1 MCRRGLDF
9 FLLPVYNKSTRRCPL
24 QTGTSP
30 WWKPDGCHT
39 TYDLQH
45 REINPQ
51 HMSRLLATDG
61 SLLFIVQIQHER
73 HNAGNGA
80 QGSKDRQNHL
90 RNMYRLPRK
99 VFPRELSTSL
109 HSAQHGM
116 AGNRLLPHTV
126 YKGGKNS
133 TWTVGFHL
141 KSIIQDSVDLSNK
154 LGAKDRAAIC
164 GCPAFLFSSDS
175 AFWWSGST

>member
-1 MCRRGLDF
+1 
-9 FLLPVYNKSTRRCPL
+9 
-24 QTGTSP
+24 
-30 WWKPDGCHT
+30 
-39 TYDLQH
+39 
-45 REINPQ
+45 
-51 HMSRLLATDG
+51 MSRLLATDG

-73 HNAGNGA
+73 HNAGNGT
-80 QGSKDRQNHL
+80 QGPKDRQNHL

-99 VFPRELSTSL
+99 VFPRELPTSL

-141 KSIIQDSVDLSNK
+141 SIIIQDSADLSNK
-154 LGAKDRAAIC
+154 LGAKGAVRKCSVIANQRARWC
-164 GCPAFLFSSDS
+164 GTPRVFPSGTIPRIFKHLGRKTKLFPSNRGT
-175 AFWWSGST
+175 ATPL

>member
-1 MCRRGLDF
+1 MPAANRH
-9 FLLPVYNKSTRRCPL
+9 LPVVETRRLPL
-24 QTGTSP
+24 HITNF
-30 WWKPDGCHT
+30 
-39 TYDLQH
+39 LA
-45 REINPQ
+45 RETNSQ
-51 HMSRLLATDG
+51 AMSRLVLTDG

-73 HNAGNGA
+73 HNAGNGT
-80 QGSKDRQNHL
+80 QRSKDRQNHL

-141 KSIIQDSVDLSNK
+141 KSIIQYSVVLSNK
-154 LGAKDRAAIC
+154 LGIKARRGKRRALRFS
-164 GCPAFLFSSDS
+164 CP
-175 AFWWSGST
+175 

>member
-1 MCRRGLDF
+1 MVATTHHE
-9 FLLPVYNKSTRRCPL
+9 LPSSRNKSSSHEPSVR
-24 QTGTSP
+24 
-30 WWKPDGCHT
+30 
-39 TYDLQH
+39 
-45 REINPQ
+45 
-51 HMSRLLATDG
+51 ADG

-73 HNAGNGA
+73 HNAGNGTD
-80 QGSKDRQNHL
+80 GSKDRQNHL

-141 KSIIQDSVDLSNK
+141 KSIIQYSVVLSNK
-154 LGAKDRAAIC
+154 LRHLR
-164 GCPAFLFSSDS
+164 FLKVPRERMLGTGVKITEFPLDNPVQLCYCMN
-175 AFWWSGST
+175 TLIQQYRRHEM

>member
-1 MCRRGLDF
+1 MPAANRH
-9 FLLPVYNKSTRRCPL
+9 LPVVETRRLPL
-24 QTGTSP
+24 HITNF
-30 WWKPDGCHT
+30 
-39 TYDLQH
+39 LA
-45 REINPQ
+45 RETNSQ
-51 HMSRLLATDG
+51 AMSRLVLTDG

-73 HNAGNGA
+73 HNAGNGT
-80 QGSKDRQNHL
+80 QGPKDRQNHL

-99 VFPRELSTSL
+99 VFPRELPTSL

-141 KSIIQDSVDLSNK
+141 KSIIQDSADLSNK
-154 LGAKDRAAIC
+154 LGAKDRAAILRLPC
-164 GCPAFLFSSDS
+164 LYFSSDS
-175 AFWWSGST
+175 ASWWSGSTSGNTRPGWSPGTWRT

>member
-1 MCRRGLDF
+1 MWK
-9 FLLPVYNKSTRRCPL
+9 PRRCHIHKLTCP
-24 QTGTSP
+24 
-30 WWKPDGCHT
+30 
-39 TYDLQH
+39 
-45 REINPQ
+45 REK
-51 HMSRLLATDG
+51 SLKLSESSVAADG

-73 HNAGNGA
+73 HNAGNGTD
-80 QGSKDRQNHL
+80 GSKDRQNHL

-99 VFPRELSTSL
+99 VFPWELPTSL

-141 KSIIQDSVDLSNK
+141 KSIIQYSVVLSNK
-154 LGAKDRAAIC
+154 LRHLR
-164 GCPAFLFSSDS
+164 FLKVPRERMFGTGVKITDPPLTILYYCVIV
-175 AFWWSGST
+175 WIH

>member
-1 MCRRGLDF
+1 MVCAVGALTFSCCRSIISIQGDARCKQAPPRGGNPTVATLHTAQ
-9 FLLPVYNKSTRRCPL
+9 KRRELSSQPL
-24 QTGTSP
+24 V
-30 WWKPDGCHT
+30 
-39 TYDLQH
+39 
-45 REINPQ
+45 
-51 HMSRLLATDG
+51 SRLVLTDG

-99 VFPRELSTSL
+99 VFPRELPTSL

-154 LGAKDRAAIC
+154 LGAKDRAAI
-164 GCPAFLFSSDS
+164 L
-175 AFWWSGST
+175 

>member
-1 MCRRGLDF
+1 MTFRQRWSTIKAQGDARCEQAPPRGG
-9 FLLPVYNKSTRRCPL
+9 N
-24 QTGTSP
+24 
-30 WWKPDGCHT
+30 PDGCRYTH
-39 TYDLQH
+39 LSG
-45 REINPQ
+45 RESNSQ
-51 HMSRLLATDG
+51 TVSRLVSADG

-73 HNAGNGA
+73 HNAGNGT
-80 QGSKDRQNHL
+80 QGPKDRQNHL

-154 LGAKDRAAIC
+154 LGAKDRDC
-164 GCPAFLFSSDS
+164 
-175 AFWWSGST
+175 